1 MSSTRRYLKAYSL
14 FTNEAMSTSLTS
26 ASTNIAYADQ
36 VSIQITS
43 DNTDAVGQWSVE
55 GSVDKETFIPMTFDN
70 QIQATTSGNDDAILI
85 DMKLISFAYIR
96 VKYTRTSGSGTA
108 TVKIS
113 TKGL

>member
-1 MSSTRRYLKAYSL
+1 MRRYLPAYSL
-14 FTNEAMSTSLTS
+14 FDAESMSTSLTS

-43 DNTDAVGQWSVE
+43 DNTNAIGQWSVE
-55 GSVDKETFIPMTFDN
+55 ASLDNVTFTPMTFSPV
-70 QIQATTSGNDDAILI
+70 IAPTTSGNDDNILI
-85 DMKLISFAYIR
+85 DMKFLSFPYIR
-96 VKYTRTSGSGTA
+96 VVYTRTSGTGTA